1 MILYWYRLLPGS
13 RFELETRGF
22 SIHCSTNWAIPALN
36 VLYLKYNLLWPFWQD
51 YIVSYMYINWFGS
64 SKMIIIKNFSS
75 NFILRRLA
83 NLQFAIGMLLLIGIL
98 IAIGTFIEQDQ
109 SIVFYQ
115 TNYPESQPIFGF
127 VDWRFIYFLSL
138 NKIYTSYWFAFI
150 LFVFAS
156 SLIAC
161 TFTTQLPLLKKI

>member
-1 MILYWYRLLPGS
+1 
-13 RFELETRGF
+13 
-22 SIHCSTNWAIPALN
+22 
-36 VLYLKYNLLWPFWQD
+36 
-51 YIVSYMYINWFGS
+51 MYINWFGS

-161 TFTTQLPLLKKI
+161 TFTTQLPLLKKF

>member
-1 MILYWYRLLPGS
+1 M
-13 RFELETRGF
+13 T
-22 SIHCSTNWAIPALN
+22 
-36 VLYLKYNLLWPFWQD
+36 
-51 YIVSYMYINWFGS
+51 
-64 SKMIIIKNFSS
+64 IIKNFSL
-75 NFILRRLA
+75 NLILRRRA
-83 NLQFAIGMLLLIGIL
+83 NLQFAIGMLLFIGIL
-98 IAIGTFIEQDQ
+98 IAIGTLIEQDQ

-138 NKIYTSYWFAFI
+138 NKIYTSYWFASI

-161 TFTTQLPLLKKI
+161 TFTTQLPLLKKFKLLGLLNFGWSDQLLIYIAILFSVKKSVIG